1 MRCHKASLNDDYEM
15 MTPLAFT
22 AKRASYVRTFKA
34 QECEGYT
41 TLALPFTATAITA
54 NNQPVGLRLS
64 EFTSDQP
71 GKVFISELS
80 GGMPQGGIPYLVELT
95 DKSLAGQ
102 PVTFTGQNTDVYESY
117 LPLAAGSYKFIGS
130 SMATKPADTI
140 EIFTFDAGKSGTSLP
155 QQKACAAF
163 RAYFRSLLFPG
174 QYKSLSIEK
183 STTGISTV
191 VNTPSASEAVYDLQ
205 GRRINGQPARG
216 IYIQGNRKMTR

>member
-1 MRCHKASLNDDYEM
+1 
-15 MTPLAFT
+15 
-22 AKRASYVRTFKA
+22 VRTFKA

-183 STTGISTV
+183 STTGISTI